1 MATKKKRSAKPKAI
15 VNRRASF
22 DYVLG
27 DELVVGLVLSGQEVK
42 AAREGKVNLKG
53 AFVTIRNNELWLNN
67 ASFSLVLTEKGKQ
80 QKTVETKP
88 RKLLAKHREI
98 GALMRQKQAGYTII
112 PTKLL
117 IEGKFIKLVIAIGRG
132 KKRYDKRQAL
142 KRRDQ
147 ERESMAII
155 KGAKR

>member
-1 MATKKKRSAKPKAI
+1 MATIKKRSTKPKAI
-15 VNRRASF
+15 LNRRASF

-27 DELVVGLVLSGQEVK
+27 DELVVGLVLTGQEVK
-42 AAREGKVNLKG
+42 AARDGKVGLKG
-53 AFVTIRNNELWLNN
+53 SFVTIRGQELWLNN
-67 ASFSLVLTEKGKQ
+67 ASFSLVLNEKGEQ
-80 QKTVETKP
+80 QKTVDTTP

-117 IEGKFIKLVIAIGRG
+117 IEGKFIKLVIAIGKG
-132 KKRYDKRQAL
+132 KKRYDKRESL

-147 ERESMAII
+147 ARESAAMI
-155 KGAKR
+155 KGARR